1 MEKDLLL
8 HFLQRHLLSEFL
20 NLPVALAL
28 VAAAVT
34 AEAAAEWAWLAGSA
48 VASAVAAAEWACR
61 SLSRSPSWCQTLG
74 SWWWPQAQ

>member
-1 MEKDLLL
+1 MAI
-8 HFLQRHLLSEFL
+8 
-20 NLPVALAL
+20 VALAL

-48 VASAVAAAEWACR
+48 VASAVVAAEWAC
-61 SLSRSPSWCQTLG
+61 RSPSWCQTLG